1 MKRFNVLLLL
11 FSMLLCLNEAMSA
24 ETNSPPPAADAATFD
39 YLKSKQGIVCNNT
52 TNDGQIS
59 SAGLSF
65 NCVYRDYS
73 AEKGAPVILSGSF
86 NIMYTKGKVPYYSLK
101 MVPSVVLAATSE
113 VNARYPD
120 YLDVMINGQSI
131 GGYKDIDNKAVNGG
145 RLIGYADKDLV
156 ITRGLLKGGDFD
168 IVVRYSIDNGAHYN
182 DLRIFSIVS
191 AADSSLTKGRFRTC
205 INDMSDYL
213 GIVP

>member
-1 MKRFNVLLLL
+1 MKRFNVLLLV

-24 ETNSPPPAADAATFD
+24 ETNSQPSADDTATFE
-39 YLKSKQGIVCNNT
+39 YLKSRQGIACNT
-52 TNDGQIS
+52 TTSDGQFS
-59 SAGLSF
+59 DAGMSF

-86 NIMYTKGKVPYYSLK
+86 NVTYTKGKVPYYSLK
-101 MVPSVVLAATSE
+101 LVPSVVLAVTSE
-113 VNARYPD
+113 VNALYPD
-120 YLDVMINGQSI
+120 GLDVMINGQSI
-131 GGYKDIDNKAVNGG
+131 SGYKDIDNRTRNGG

-156 ITRGLLKGGDFD
+156 ITRGILRTGDFD
-168 IVVRYSIDNGAHYN
+168 IVIRYSIDNGAHYN

-191 AADSSLTKGRFRTC
+191 AADTSLTKGKFRTC
-205 INDMSDYL
+205 ISDMCTYL

>member
-1 MKRFNVLLLL
+1 MKRFNIILLV
-11 FSMLLCLNEAMSA
+11 FSMLLCVHDAMSA
-24 ETNSPPPAADAATFD
+24 ETASQPSADDTATFE
-39 YLKSKQGIVCNNT
+39 YLKSRQGIACNT
-52 TNDGQIS
+52 TTSDGQFS
-59 SAGLSF
+59 EAGMSF
-65 NCVYRDYS
+65 NCVYRDNS

-86 NIMYTKGKVPYYSLK
+86 NITYTKGKVPIYSLK
-101 MVPSVVLAATSE
+101 LVPSVVLTATSE

-131 GGYKDIDNKAVNGG
+131 SGYKDIDNRTRNGG

-156 ITRGLLKGGDFD
+156 ITRSLLKGADFD

-182 DLRIFSIVS
+182 DLRLFSIAS
-191 AADSSLTKGRFRTC
+191 ATDTSLTKGKFRTC